1 MKVRKRENAKKKR
14 KQNKKQNKTTKLSV
28 MYEQNALI
36 ETDTR
41 RISILDIKVISNI
54 KHVLHP

>member
-14 KQNKKQNKTTKLSV
+14 KENKKQNKTTKLSV